1 MTGEAIGRS
10 LDTTFDADVKSND
23 DLAIVTTTE
32 SEIELDS

>member
-1 MTGEAIGRS
+1 MNAEAIGRS
-10 LDTTFDADVKSND
+10 LDTNFDADVKSDD

>member
-1 MTGEAIGRS
+1 MSAEAIGRS
-10 LDTTFDADVKSND
+10 LETKFDADVKSDD

>member
-1 MTGEAIGRS
+1 MNAEAIGRS
-10 LDTTFDADVKSND
+10 LDTKFDVDVKSDD